1 MNTYNFSVI
10 DVETTGFSPKRR
22 DRVIEIGITKINE
35 NGDTID
41 TFETLINPDRDVG
54 PTSIHGITA
63 EMILNAPKFIQIS
76 GNILSFLNNSLV
88 VAHNAPYDIGFLINE
103 FELSGIEIYKIP
115 YVCTLSMSR
124 NLFPELPSKK
134 LLSLCNYFGI
144 KIEKHHSALSDS
156 FATAKLFIKILN
168 DYLEIESIDKSKY
181 FYISEIPEIATN
193 TILKKRDTDGNI
205 ENKNINTIKDVIDR
219 LPTIDGFDENA
230 MAYAEKLDDILLDRI
245 ISKEETTLLLDIA
258 LESGISKNQAI
269 QINEQYLKNI
279 IRIALIDGKV
289 SVSEIND
296 IKKIRRL
303 LDLEE
308 MDIEKEI
315 IELKKD
321 KSIKQINVENIN
333 IRNKSVCFTGE
344 FKSKLNGSI
353 ISRNMAQKLALERGM
368 IIKNG
373 VTKDLDY
380 LVASDPNTLSS
391 KAKKAK
397 NFGIKIVDEC
407 AFWIKLGLQVE

>member
-1 MNTYNFSVI
+1 
-10 DVETTGFSPKRR
+10 
-22 DRVIEIGITKINE
+22 
-35 NGDTID
+35 
-41 TFETLINPDRDVG
+41 
-54 PTSIHGITA
+54 
-63 EMILNAPKFIQIS
+63 
-76 GNILSFLNNSLV
+76 
-88 VAHNAPYDIGFLINE
+88 
-103 FELSGIEIYKIP
+103 
-115 YVCTLSMSR
+115 
-124 NLFPELPSKK
+124 
-134 LLSLCNYFGI
+134 
-144 KIEKHHSALSDS
+144 
-156 FATAKLFIKILN
+156 
-168 DYLEIESIDKSKY
+168 
-181 FYISEIPEIATN
+181 
-193 TILKKRDTDGNI
+193 
-205 ENKNINTIKDVIDR
+205 
-219 LPTIDGFDENA
+219 